1 MFCDSDQWQDGLEGR
16 VPVLVVGIPVLE
28 SHLLFFLLLLDQSQT
43 EVGNVSTLD
52 ELSKWRNGVYLAAIV
67 CYKFIMHYAE
77 KCSCVD
83 NVGKKL

>member
-1 MFCDSDQWQDGLEGR
+1 MS
-16 VPVLVVGIPVLE
+16 
-28 SHLLFFLLLLDQSQT
+28 SA
-43 EVGNVSTLD
+43 
-52 ELSKWRNGVYLAAIV
+52 NGGMVIYLAAIV